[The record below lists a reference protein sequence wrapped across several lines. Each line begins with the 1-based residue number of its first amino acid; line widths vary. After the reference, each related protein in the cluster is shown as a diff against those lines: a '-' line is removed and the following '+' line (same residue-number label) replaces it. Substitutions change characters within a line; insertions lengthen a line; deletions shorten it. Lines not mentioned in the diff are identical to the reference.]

1 MVNGPGVFEKKE
13 GRKEGKKR
21 EGRQE
26 RKKVEEKYIPCWG
39 QEFVKNATQIPHNHR
54 NCLLD
59 FSVKVSHY
67 GTRFVRFLSYKFFLH
82 KFYGYVIMYIEV
94 CEYPI
99 FLEDY
104 NLSKCSIFVPF
115 SAFYLVLENNVAS
128 PAFQ

>member
-1 MVNGPGVFEKKE
+1 MILACLKKRKEERRERREKGDRK
-13 GRKEGKKR
+13 GRKWKKSIFHVGDKSLLR
-21 EGRQE
+21 TRLKSLRTIGI
-26 RKKVEEKYIPCWG
+26 V
-39 QEFVKNATQIPHNHR
+39 
-54 NCLLD
+54 CLLD